1 VFFGGD
7 LLRPCNHARVVRR
20 SFVEGNENSCDVSR
34 ERKYKISF
42 KRHGSKWRIRK
53 FQETSQPHISRTTN
67 LTLVQCLPISS
78 EDLDKL
84 PRKTKKHLR
93 ILLVKN
99 YHVSNRGSDRN
110 VVHFQIFW
118 KPVLRPTVEEFIF
131 FYQKNRNMNRWDFER
146 TVRPHVPLGSITLPG
161 LHLRTR
167 FGERTRFSLVQ
178 KNLLQILLKIITDF
192 AVPQKRCKA
201 LKILGKKVESSDAQG
216 RLREKDDR
224 CTCHVRL
231 AGANQAGQVGGIT

>member
-1 VFFGGD
+1 
-7 LLRPCNHARVVRR
+7 
-20 SFVEGNENSCDVSR
+20 
-34 ERKYKISF
+34 
-42 KRHGSKWRIRK
+42 
-53 FQETSQPHISRTTN
+53 
-67 LTLVQCLPISS
+67 
-78 EDLDKL
+78 
-84 PRKTKKHLR
+84 
-93 ILLVKN
+93 
-99 YHVSNRGSDRN
+99 
-110 VVHFQIFW
+110 
-118 KPVLRPTVEEFIF
+118 
-131 FYQKNRNMNRWDFER
+131 MNRWDFER
-146 TVRPHVPLGSITLPG
+146 TVRPYVPLGSITLPG

-231 AGANQAGQVGGIT
+231 AIPFSPCHHLLLALHFSELTGQHCSTG